1 MGPWKSDNKPPVR
14 VVCVMSLSLTHD
26 HDWSAHYRKEGILIL
41 SGGLIVHNL
50 RNLQSFVKET
60 ADQPVIQF
68 NDAVTSAISVTDVSV
83 FPRTSAHTIPY
94 SILLPEA

>member
-1 MGPWKSDNKPPVR
+1 MGPRKSDNKPPVR
-14 VVCVMSLSLTHD
+14 AVCAMALSLA
-26 HDWSAHYRKEGILIL
+26 HDWNVHHRKEGILVL

-60 ADQPVIQF
+60 ADPPVIQF

-83 FPRTSAHTIPY
+83 FPRTSAYTIPH